1 VGDGTQDA
9 ACLSLMTG
17 KSMGML
23 LAAVRD
29 SEMAELWHDALRRN
43 QDNLHK

>member
-1 VGDGTQDA
+1 VDDGTQDA

-29 SEMAELWHDALRRN
+29 SEMAELWHDALRRTEEGL
-43 QDNLHK
+43 DK